1 MKTWKGIIILWLLF
15 PASPA
20 LAQGVDSDGDSIPD
34 VTDVYPFNPFKSTD
48 DWGQTVEN
56 YPEAFV
62 ANDIS
67 ELNREGLAKDLRLA
81 VKYFGKY
88 EWEWWA
94 VGQEVDAMIE
104 LANSWCDRRIARG
117 QLWYF
122 EEQRSDLDRLKS
134 ICLSQTAH
142 PHASLDWK
150 TDPSNRTFFT
160 SDLSTF
166 KGWMEE
172 YRQVSLDSPSSSAN
186 AGMNRNGGYTAT
198 QASWPF
204 VFDPATNPS
213 DWNIKEYE
221 NAVLAFH
228 EYYHVVQ
235 GQHVFSKREI
245 VDETQNT
252 VRPEYGPTAFSEGS
266 AKYISEYTVRKLSK
280 LGIYEG
286 SVKSF
291 PMKDLMRFEMES
303 ILNMLPNCPDFQ
315 IEKLNYGNPCD
326 PYTFGMWATA
336 YLTNKVNNINAFHEV
351 FWPKIDALT
360 YVGAFEE
367 TFGIKYDQ
375 FNTEFREFLSLPIE
389 EQLVIVPDIDF
400 VAPESIKRDAAMFS
414 VDTLSIPSVIVNDQ
428 AYRLDLKLIENSAS
442 GILFQLGPAESID
455 LPEAPSSI
463 YYSKVGVLDI
473 AEVQVGSES
482 YSVSL
487 ELKNSS
493 DLSFKLVSAKKNGQ

>member
-1 MKTWKGIIILWLLF
+1 MKTLKGIIILWLLL
-15 PASPA
+15 PALPA
-20 LAQGVDSDGDSIPD
+20 LAQGVDSDGDGIPD

-48 DWGQTVEN
+48 DWGQIVDS

-67 ELNREGLAKDLRLA
+67 ELNKEGLAKDLRLA

-94 VGQEVDAMIE
+94 VGQEVDAMLE
-104 LANSWCDRRIARG
+104 LANSWCDQRIARG
-117 QLWYF
+117 QLWYYD
-122 EEQRSDLDRLKS
+122 EEPQSDLDRLKS
-134 ICLSQTAH
+134 ICLTQIAH

-150 TDPSNRTFFT
+150 TDSSNSTFFT
-160 SDLSTF
+160 YDLSTYE
-166 KGWMEE
+166 GWMEQ
-172 YRQVSLDSPSSSAN
+172 YRQVSLDPPSSSVN
-186 AGMNRNGGYTAT
+186 AGMVRNLGYTAT

-204 VFDPATNPS
+204 VFDPATNP
-213 DWNIKEYE
+213 WNIKEYG
-221 NAVLAFH
+221 NAVLEFH

-235 GQHVFSKREI
+235 GQHVFSKRQI

-252 VRPEYGPTAFSEGS
+252 VKPEFGPTAFTEGS
-266 AKYISEYTVRKLSK
+266 ANYISEYTVRKLSK

-286 SVKSF
+286 SIQSF
-291 PMKDLMRFEMES
+291 SMKDLMRSQMES

-351 FWPKIDALT
+351 FWPKIDTLT
-360 YVGAFEE
+360 YVGAFED
-367 TFGIKYDQ
+367 TFGLKYDQ
-375 FNTEFREFLSLPIE
+375 FNTEFQEFLSLPIE

-400 VAPESIKRDAAMFS
+400 VAPESIKRDAAVFS
-414 VDTLSIPSVIVNDQ
+414 VDTLSIPSVVVNDQ
-428 AYRLDLKLIENSAS
+428 AYRLDLKLIENSAPE
-442 GILFQLGPAESID
+442 ILFQLGPAESID
-455 LPEAPSSI
+455 LPEVPSSI
-463 YYSKVGVLDI
+463 YYSKVDVLDI

-493 DLSFKLVSAKKNGQ
+493 DLNFKLVSATKNRQ

>member
-1 MKTWKGIIILWLLF
+1 MKTWKGIIILCLLL
-15 PASPA
+15 PALPA
-20 LAQGVDSDGDSIPD
+20 LAQGVDSDGDGILD

-48 DWGQTVEN
+48 DWGQTVES

-67 ELNREGLAKDLRLA
+67 ELNRGGLAKDLRLA

-94 VGQEVDAMIE
+94 VGQDVDAMIE
-104 LANSWCDRRIARG
+104 LASSWCDRRIARG
-117 QLWYF
+117 QLWYY

-150 TDPSNRTFFT
+150 TDSSNRTFFT

-166 KGWMEE
+166 KGWMEN

-204 VFDPATNPS
+204 VFDLATNPS
-213 DWNIKEYE
+213 EWNIKEYQ
-221 NAVLAFH
+221 NAVLVFH
-228 EYYHVVQ
+228 EYYHVMQ
-235 GQHVFSKREI
+235 GQHVFSKIEI

-252 VRPEYGPTAFSEGS
+252 VRPEFGPTAFTEGS
-266 AKYISEYTVRKLSK
+266 ANYISEYTVRKLSK

-286 SVKSF
+286 SVKSLS
-291 PMKDLMRFEMES
+291 MKELMRFQMES
-303 ILNMLPNCPDFQ
+303 ILNMLPNCPNFQ

-336 YLTNKVNNINAFHEV
+336 YLTNKVNNINVFHEV
-351 FWPKIDALT
+351 FWPKIDTLT
-360 YVGAFEE
+360 YVGAFED
-367 TFGIKYDQ
+367 TFGLNYDQ
-375 FNTEFREFLSLPIE
+375 FNTQFQEFLSLPIE
-389 EQLVIVPDIDF
+389 QQLVIVPDIDF
-400 VAPESIKRDAAMFS
+400 VAPESIQRDAAVFS
-414 VDTLSIPSVIVNDQ
+414 VDTLSIPSVVVNDQ

-442 GILFQLGPAESID
+442 GILFQLGLAESID
-455 LPEAPSSI
+455 LPEVPSSI

-493 DLSFKLVSAKKNGQ
+493 DLNFKLVSATKKKQ

>member
-1 MKTWKGIIILWLLF
+1 MKHWKGIIILWLLL
-15 PASPA
+15 PPIHT

-34 VTDVYPFNPFKSTD
+34 VTDVYPFNPLKTTD
-48 DWGQTVEN
+48 DWGRTVES

-67 ELNREGLAKDLRLA
+67 ELNSEGLVKDLGLA

-94 VGQEVDAMIE
+94 VGQEVDAMLQ

-117 QLWYF
+117 QLRYY
-122 EEQRSDLDRLKS
+122 EDLRSDLDLLKS
-134 ICLSQTAH
+134 ICLSETAH
-142 PHASLDWK
+142 PNASLDWK
-150 TDPSNRTFFT
+150 TDPSDRTIFT

-172 YRQVSLDSPSSSAN
+172 YRQVSLDLPSISAN
-186 AGMNRNGGYTAT
+186 AGMNRWGGYTAT
-198 QASWPF
+198 QASSPF
-204 VFDPATNPS
+204 VFDPTTNPS

-221 NAVLAFH
+221 NAVLVFH

-245 VDETQNT
+245 VDETGNQ

-266 AKYISEYTVRKLSK
+266 ANYISEYTVRKLSK
-280 LGIYEG
+280 LGIYKG

-291 PMKDLMRFEMES
+291 SMKELMRFKMES

-336 YLTNKVNNINAFHEV
+336 YLTNKVNNINAFHDV
-351 FWPKIDALT
+351 FWPKINTLT
-360 YVGAFEE
+360 YVGAFED
-367 TFGIKYDQ
+367 TFGLNYDQ
-375 FNTEFREFLSLPIE
+375 FNTEFQEFLSLPIE
-389 EQLVIVPDIDF
+389 EQLMIVPDMNF
-400 VAPESIKRDAAMFS
+400 VAPESIKRDAAVFS
-414 VDTLSIPSVIVNDQ
+414 VDTLSIPSVMVKDQ
-428 AYRLDLKLIENSAS
+428 AFRLDLKLTENSAS

-455 LPEAPSSI
+455 LPDVPSSI

-487 ELKNSS
+487 ELENSS
-493 DLSFKLVSAKKNGQ
+493 DLSFKLVSATKNEQ

>member
-1 MKTWKGIIILWLLF
+1 MKIWKRILILWLLSPAF
-15 PASPA
+15 PAI
-20 LAQGVDSDGDSIPD
+20 AQNVDSDGDSIPD
-34 VTDVYPFNPFKSTD
+34 VIDFYPFNPFKSTD
-48 DWGQTVEN
+48 DWGQSVES
-56 YPEAFV
+56 YPQAFV
-62 ANDIS
+62 AKDIS
-67 ELNREGLAKDLRLA
+67 TLNREGLVKDLRLA

-94 VGQEVDAMIE
+94 VGQEIEAMLE
-104 LANSWCDRRIARG
+104 LANSWCDQRIARG
-117 QLWYF
+117 QLWYY
-122 EEQRSDLDRLKS
+122 EDLRSDLDLLKS
-134 ICLSQTAH
+134 ICLSHTAH

-160 SDLSTF
+160 SDLSNF
-166 KGWMEE
+166 EGWMEE
-172 YRQVSLDSPSSSAN
+172 YRQVSVSSPSSSAN

-213 DWNIKEYE
+213 NWNIKEYE
-221 NAVLAFH
+221 NAVLIFH

-235 GQHVFSKREI
+235 GQYVFSKREI

-252 VRPEYGPTAFSEGS
+252 VRPEYGPTAFAEGS
-266 AKYISEYTVRKLSK
+266 ANYISEYTVRKLSK

-291 PMKDLMRFEMES
+291 SMKDLMRFQMER
-303 ILNMLPNCPDFQ
+303 ILNMLPNCPDFR

-336 YLTNKVNNINAFHEV
+336 YLTNKVDNIDAFHEV
-351 FWPKIDALT
+351 FWPKINTLT
-360 YVGAFEE
+360 YAGAFED
-367 TFGIKYDQ
+367 TFGLNYDQ
-375 FNTEFREFLSLPIE
+375 FNTEFQEFLSLPIE

-400 VAPESIKRDAAMFS
+400 AAPESIKRDRAVFS
-414 VDTLSIPSVIVNDQ
+414 VDTLSIPSVFVDSQ
-428 AYRLDLKLIENSAS
+428 AYSLDLKLIENSAS

-455 LPEAPSSI
+455 LPEVPSSI
-463 YYSKVGVLDI
+463 FYSKVGVLDI
-473 AEVQVGSES
+473 AEVQVGSEF

-487 ELKNSS
+487 ELENSS
-493 DLSFKLVSAKKNGQ
+493 DLIFKLISATKNEQ